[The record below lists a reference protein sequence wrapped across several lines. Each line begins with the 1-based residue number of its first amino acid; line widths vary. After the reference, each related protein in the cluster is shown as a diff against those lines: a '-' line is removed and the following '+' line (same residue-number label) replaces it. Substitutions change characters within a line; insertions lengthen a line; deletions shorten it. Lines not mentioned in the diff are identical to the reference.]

1 MNRAVWSKSLLEAR
15 ALLAALALLMFA
27 FHWLFVWLTSL
38 VDLGAYKIIMQA
50 LPGELHSMINLPI
63 AKLATDTGRIAL
75 AYIDPV
81 AVFAVLSWA
90 LARGS
95 DCVAGEIGRGTMEM
109 LLAQPVSRLSVLAI
123 HAVVT
128 TLGAAVLAIAA
139 WLGTA
144 QGIIACKLADE
155 VPLAAFV
162 PAAGN
167 LFALTF
173 FLSAVSSMISACE
186 SYRWRA
192 IGIMG
197 GFYMIELVIK
207 VVGRLAPKFDWL
219 LYGTFLGAF
228 EPQVLVVNPE
238 RVWELSWRYDGTLIG
253 LGLAA
258 YIIAAVVF
266 CRRDLPAPL

>member
-1 MNRAVWSKSLLEAR
+1 MNKALWSKSFHEAR
-15 ALLAALALLMFA
+15 PLLLALTALMFV

-38 VDLGAYKIIMQA
+38 VDLGAYKVIMQA
-50 LPGELHSMINLPI
+50 LPGEFRSMINLPF

-81 AVFAVLSWA
+81 AVFAVLSWS

-95 DCVAGEIGRGTMEM
+95 DCVAGEIGRGTMEI
-109 LLAQPVSRLSVLAI
+109 LLAQPVSRLAVLSVHAI
-123 HAVVT
+123 VT

-139 WLGTA
+139 WLGTI
-144 QGIIACKLADE
+144 QGLAVCGMSDE
-155 VPLAAFV
+155 VAFANFI

-173 FLSAVSSMISACE
+173 FLAAVSSMISACE

-197 GFYMIELVIK
+197 GFYMVQLVIK
-207 VVGRLAPKFDWL
+207 VIGRLAPKFDWL
-219 LYGTFLGAF
+219 MYGTFLGAF
-228 EPQVLVVNPE
+228 EPQVMAVSPE
-238 RVWELSWRYDGTLIG
+238 RAWELTLRYDGTLIG

-258 YIIAAVVF
+258 YVAAAIIF

>member
-1 MNRAVWSKSLLEAR
+1 MNRALWSKAFREAR
-15 ALLAALALLMFA
+15 ALLLALTVLMFA
-27 FHWLFVWLTSL
+27 FNWLFVWLTSL

-50 LPGELHSMINLPI
+50 LPGEFRSMIHLPI

-109 LLAQPVSRLSVLAI
+109 LLAQPVSRLAVLTVHAI
-123 HAVVT
+123 VT

-144 QGIIACKLADE
+144 QGVVACKLADE
-155 VPLAAFV
+155 VSIAAFV

-173 FLSAVSSMISACE
+173 FLAAVSSMISACE

-197 GFYMIELVIK
+197 GFYLVELVIK
-207 VVGRLAPKFDWL
+207 VVGRLAPNYEWL
-219 LYGTFLGAF
+219 MYGTFLGAY
-228 EPQVLVVNPE
+228 EPQVLAVSPE

-258 YIIAAVVF
+258 YIVAALVF